1 MGNNDLIQAICTMVN
16 SINNQNAL
24 KRIYNLT
31 FYLILHEEMGGRR
44 MNSQAK
50 ETTKEIAIEQINEM
64 LSTLSYDRIKVLYA
78 IAHKMFINSQNMT
91 LLTIWFICILIYQ
104 WKQVGIDVLNYYD
117 DPDYFNQLE
126 NLKGM

>member
-78 IAHKMFINSQNMT
+78 IAHKMFINS
-91 LLTIWFICILIYQ
+91 
-104 WKQVGIDVLNYYD
+104 
-117 DPDYFNQLE
+117 
-126 NLKGM
+126 

>member
-50 ETTKEIAIEQINEM
+50 EATKEIAIEQINEM

-78 IAHKMFINSQNMT
+78 IAHKMFINS
-91 LLTIWFICILIYQ
+91 
-104 WKQVGIDVLNYYD
+104 
-117 DPDYFNQLE
+117 
-126 NLKGM
+126 

>member
-1 MGNNDLIQAICTMVN
+1 MDNNNLIRAICTLVN
-16 SINNQNAL
+16 NINSQNAL

-78 IAHKMFINSQNMT
+78 IAHKN
-91 LLTIWFICILIYQ
+91 
-104 WKQVGIDVLNYYD
+104 VH
-117 DPDYFNQLE
+117 
-126 NLKGM
+126 

>member
-1 MGNNDLIQAICTMVN
+1 MDNNNLIRAICTLVN
-16 SINNQNAL
+16 NINSQNAL

-78 IAHKMFINSQNMT
+78 IAHKMFINS
-91 LLTIWFICILIYQ
+91 
-104 WKQVGIDVLNYYD
+104 
-117 DPDYFNQLE
+117 
-126 NLKGM
+126 

>member
-1 MGNNDLIQAICTMVN
+1 
-16 SINNQNAL
+16 
-24 KRIYNLT
+24 
-31 FYLILHEEMGGRR
+31 

-104 WKQVGIDVLNYYD
+104 CKQIGIDTLNYCD
-117 DPDYFNQLE
+117 DSDYFNQLE

>member
-1 MGNNDLIQAICTMVN
+1 MDNNNLIRAICTMVN

-78 IAHKMFINSQNMT
+78 IAHKMFINS
-91 LLTIWFICILIYQ
+91 
-104 WKQVGIDVLNYYD
+104 
-117 DPDYFNQLE
+117 
-126 NLKGM
+126 